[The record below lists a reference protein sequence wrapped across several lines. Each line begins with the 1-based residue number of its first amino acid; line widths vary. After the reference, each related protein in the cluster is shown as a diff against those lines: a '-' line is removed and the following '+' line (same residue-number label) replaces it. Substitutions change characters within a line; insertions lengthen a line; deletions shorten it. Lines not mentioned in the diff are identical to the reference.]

1 MAVNSVRLEVVTP
14 EKKAFSGDV
23 DIVIV
28 RTKQGY
34 EGFMAKHSWACKLL
48 GTGELVI
55 KEAGASDYRI
65 AAASGGF
72 IDVKD
77 SITIF
82 VESIEWEADI
92 DRARAEEAGKLAEK
106 WLEENKETDD
116 KDLIS
121 DYREA
126 ATRAAN
132 RIKVADGGHI
142 VKK

>member
-1 MAVNSVRLEVVTP
+1 MGSVRLEVVTP

-23 DIVIV
+23 EIVIV
-28 RTKQGY
+28 RTRQGY

-55 KEAGASDYRI
+55 KEAGASGYRL

-82 VESIEWEADI
+82 AESIEWETDI
-92 DRARAEEAGKLAEK
+92 DKERAEEAGKLAEK
-106 WLEENKETDD
+106 WLAENKDTED

-126 ATRAAN
+126 AARSAN
-132 RIKVADGGHI
+132 RLKVAAGGHI